1 MDQAAAET
9 AATAEEA
16 TDQRRRGRMGV
27 TAKKAIGMMATAT
40 AATIVTM
47 STDTAKVE
55 FVSHDDTANVPARKR
70 RPIAEASAT
79 INPIILLRRRRLKSF
94 WSDMVVP
101 RELLV
106 SKLAAIVG
114 MKSPRDVRIGESSSL
129 DVRWLQSGR
138 GSEPPEKRSSAPC
151 CSTMREVKRAVLR

>member
-79 INPIILLRRRRLKSF
+79 INPIILLRRRRLKSS

-101 RELLV
+101 EEGI
-106 SKLAAIVG
+106 S
-114 MKSPRDVRIGESSSL
+114 
-129 DVRWLQSGR
+129 
-138 GSEPPEKRSSAPC
+138 
-151 CSTMREVKRAVLR
+151 